1 LENLKYIPTKP
12 VKYPSSKQ
20 LSKMSAYN
28 ALFETVRSNLDP
40 EDFANVLTKA
50 RRTGLLLKNDENLAD
65 TMLAGMI
72 TDYPALF
79 KVYLDEDFGT
89 AHLGTILD
97 NCYRKGDPALLKQF
111 LKAPQIASA
120 ISRRTMFWPNRFGRI
135 RTNEACWKILLD
147 LPSFDITASDLIMDM
162 WQMTTESIITIL
174 RHPRHSHLLYGLP
187 NPVEWQKDLS
197 RRLYGEESLFNSKPT
212 PEYMEQ
218 AHRMMDII
226 SSERR
231 YRTQRLIRFIFWT
244 SVLKVRAR
252 EFVER
257 YWAPGGKKSMELKDS
272 FTQNQI
278 AV

>member
-1 LENLKYIPTKP
+1 
-12 VKYPSSKQ
+12 
-20 LSKMSAYN
+20 MSAYN
-28 ALFETVRSNLDP
+28 ALFQTVRSNPAP
-40 EDFANVLTKA
+40 EDFAEVLTKA

-72 TDYPALF
+72 TDYPVLF
-79 KVYLDEDFGT
+79 QVYLDEDFGV

-97 NCYRKGDPALLKQF
+97 NCYRKGDPVLLKQF
-111 LKAPQIASA
+111 LTAPQISSA
-120 ISRRTMFWPNRFGRI
+120 ISRRPMFWENRFGRI
-135 RTNEACWKILLD
+135 RTNEECWKIILD
-147 LPSFDITASDLIMDM
+147 LPSFDITANDLLTDI
-162 WQMTTESIITIL
+162 WQMTTESIITIF
-174 RHPRHSHLLYGLP
+174 RHPRHSHMLYNMP
-187 NPVEWQKDLS
+187 DPVRWQKDLS
-197 RRLYGEESLFNSKPT
+197 RRLYGESPITSKPT

-231 YRTQRLIRFIFWT
+231 YRTQRLIRLIFWI
-244 SVLKVRAR
+244 SVLKIRAR

-272 FTQNQI
+272 FTQHQI

>member
-1 LENLKYIPTKP
+1 MKLE
-12 VKYPSSKQ
+12 
-20 LSKMSAYN
+20 
-28 ALFETVRSNLDP
+28 
-40 EDFANVLTKA
+40 
-50 RRTGLLLKNDENLAD
+50 ENLAD
-65 TMLAGMI
+65 TTLADMI
-72 TDYPALF
+72 TDYPVLF
-79 KVYLDEDFGT
+79 QVYLDEDFGA
-89 AHLGTILD
+89 AHITRILT
-97 NCYRKGDPALLKQF
+97 NCFRKGDPALLKQF
-111 LKAPQIASA
+111 LSAPQISSA
-120 ISRRTMFWPNRFGRI
+120 ISRRQMFWENRFGRI
-135 RTNEACWKILLD
+135 RTNEACWKIILD
-147 LPSFDITASDLIMDM
+147 LPSFDITANDLLTDM

-174 RHPRHSHLLYGLP
+174 RHPRHSHMLYNMP
-187 NPVEWQKDLS
+187 DPVKWQRDLS
-197 RRLYGEESLFNSKPT
+197 RRLYGESPLHSKPS

-257 YWAPGGKKSMELKDS
+257 YWAPGGKKSMELKES

>member
-1 LENLKYIPTKP
+1 
-12 VKYPSSKQ
+12 
-20 LSKMSAYN
+20 MSAYN
-28 ALFETVRSNLDP
+28 ALFETVRSNPDP

-65 TMLAGMI
+65 TILAGI
-72 TDYPALF
+72 IIYYPVLF
-79 KVYLDEDFGT
+79 QVYLDEEFGT
-89 AHLGTILD
+89 AHIGPILD
-97 NCYRKGDPALLKQF
+97 ICYRKGDPALLKQF
-111 LKAPQIASA
+111 LTAPHIATA

-135 RTNEACWKILLD
+135 RTNEACWKIILD
-147 LPSFDITASDLIMDM
+147 LPSFDITANDLLTDM

-197 RRLYGEESLFNSKPT
+197 RRLYGESPLHSKPS
-212 PEYMEQ
+212 PYYMEQ

-231 YRTQRLIRFIFWT
+231 YRTQRLIRLIFWT
-244 SVLKVRAR
+244 SVLKIRAR

-272 FTQNQI
+272 FKQHQI
-278 AV
+278 AL

>member
-1 LENLKYIPTKP
+1 
-12 VKYPSSKQ
+12 
-20 LSKMSAYN
+20 MSAYN
-28 ALFETVRSNLDP
+28 ALFQTVRSNPAP
-40 EDFANVLTKA
+40 EDFAEVLTKA

-72 TDYPALF
+72 TDYPDLF
-79 KVYLDEDFGT
+79 KVYLDEEFGT

-97 NCYRKGDPALLKQF
+97 NCFRKGDPALLKQF
-111 LKAPQIASA
+111 LTAQHIATA
-120 ISRRTMFWPNRFGRI
+120 ISRRQMFWPNRFGRI
-135 RTNEACWKILLD
+135 RTNEACWKIILD
-147 LPSFDITASDLIMDM
+147 LPSFDITASDLITDM

-187 NPVEWQKDLS
+187 DPVGWQKDLS
-197 RRLYGEESLFNSKPT
+197 RRLYGESPLNSKPSS
-212 PEYMEQ
+212 EYMEQ

-231 YRTQRLIRFIFWT
+231 YRTQCLIRLIFWT
-244 SVLKVRAR
+244 SVLKMRAR

-272 FTQNQI
+272 FTQHQI
-278 AV
+278 AI